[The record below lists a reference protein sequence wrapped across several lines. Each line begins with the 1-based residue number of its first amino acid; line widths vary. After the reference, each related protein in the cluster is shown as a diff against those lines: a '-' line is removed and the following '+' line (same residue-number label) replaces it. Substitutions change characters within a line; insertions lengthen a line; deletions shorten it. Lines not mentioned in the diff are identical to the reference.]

1 MDEQEQGDVHA
12 TTLRSLRRRLSGEDV
27 VPEFLLRLL
36 DSFRPDFALDT
47 TVLFVGTGQDLPSDS
62 RLSQNDVKLAEAVVS
77 AARSTPHVRGRA
89 NIMSCGEAWGDYD
102 SFVSPIPNDVTIE
115 EVMEMDSV
123 PLSVRA
129 ILERRHT
136 SRTTV
141 GAALADEEERKARA
155 KAKSIIA
162 PGAS

>member
-1 MDEQEQGDVHA
+1 
-12 TTLRSLRRRLSGEDV
+12 
-27 VPEFLLRLL
+27 
-36 DSFRPDFALDT
+36 
-47 TVLFVGTGQDLPSDS
+47 
-62 RLSQNDVKLAEAVVS
+62 
-77 AARSTPHVRGRA
+77 
-89 NIMSCGEAWGDYD
+89 MSCGEAWGDYD